1 MAPTLLSDIL
11 TQNFSVPQR
20 YIRPVCDRANLTQ
33 VHYAECPVSSI
44 DLQSL
49 QGPHRTLI
57 LNQIAHACQNDGLF
71 QVVNHGI
78 PEGVIENMMQVSRD
92 FFRLPEFEKMKN
104 FSDDPSKTMR
114 LSTSFN
120 MKRESVHNW
129 RDYLRLHCYPL
140 QDFTDEWPSN
150 PTSFRGCVSEYCT
163 MVRGLVL
170 RLLEAISESLGLEG
184 DYIEKALGKQG
195 QHMAINYYPPCP
207 EPELTY
213 GLPGHTDP
221 NALTILLQDQ
231 VPGLQVLKDG
241 KWVAVDPIPN
251 SFVVNVGDQ
260 IQVISNGRYK
270 SAIHRAVVNNEKERI
285 SVPTFYCPSDDAI
298 ISPAEKLLDKDH
310 PPIYRSYT
318 YSEYHLKFWDKG
330 LKQENCLDCFTIGK

>member
-1 MAPTLLSDIL
+1 MAARLLSHII
-11 TQNFSVPQR
+11 NHNSSVPHH
-20 YIRPVCDRANLTQ
+20 YIRPISDRPNLAQ
-33 VHYAECPVSSI
+33 LHYTDSAISSI

-57 LNQIAHACQNDGLF
+57 LHKIAQVCQKDGF
-71 QVVNHGI
+71 FR
-78 PEGVIENMMQVSRD
+78 VSRD
-92 FFRLPEFEKMKN
+92 FFGLPESEKMKS

-140 QDFTDEWPSN
+140 QDFIDEWPSN
-150 PTSFRGCVSEYCT
+150 PTSFRGCVGEYCT
-163 MVRGLVL
+163 MVRDLAL

-213 GLPGHTDP
+213 GLPDHTDP
-221 NALTILLQDQ
+221 NALTILLQDE
-231 VPGLQVLKDG
+231 VPGLQVLNNG
-241 KWVAVDPIPN
+241 KWVAIKPIPN

-260 IQVISNGRYK
+260 IRVISNGRYK
-270 SAIHRAVVNNEKERI
+270 SARHRAVVNSEKVTI
-285 SVPTFYCPSDDAI
+285 SIPTFYCPSHDAV

-310 PPIYRSYT
+310 PPIYRSYP
-318 YSEYHLKFWDKG
+318 YSEYYHKFWETG
-330 LKQENCLDCFTIGK
+330 LEGENCLDCFAVSN

>member
-57 LNQIAHACQNDGLF
+57 LNQIAQACQNDGLF

-120 MKRESVHNW
+120 MKRESVRNW

-150 PTSFRGCVSEYCT
+150 PTSFRS
-163 MVRGLVL
+163 
-170 RLLEAISESLGLEG
+170 
-184 DYIEKALGKQG
+184 
-195 QHMAINYYPPCP
+195 
-207 EPELTY
+207 
-213 GLPGHTDP
+213 
-221 NALTILLQDQ
+221 
-231 VPGLQVLKDG
+231 
-241 KWVAVDPIPN
+241 IPT
-251 SFVVNVGDQ
+251 
-260 IQVISNGRYK
+260 
-270 SAIHRAVVNNEKERI
+270 H
-285 SVPTFYCPSDDAI
+285 
-298 ISPAEKLLDKDH
+298 
-310 PPIYRSYT
+310 
-318 YSEYHLKFWDKG
+318 
-330 LKQENCLDCFTIGK
+330 